1 MAEKK
6 QYMIKVKVFA
16 IESVDVEV
24 ALVSISFL
32 RDFLSIN
39 DAIEYTLFWIAVYA
53 QIFGDELVSV
63 KIYET
68 FDDKAPELV
77 VTLFDEE

>member
-16 IESVDVEV
+16 VESVDVEV

-32 RDFLSIN
+32 RDFLSIS
-39 DAIEYTLFWIAVYA
+39 DAIEYTLLWIAKYGT
-53 QIFGDELVSV
+53 IFGDELVSV
-63 KIYET
+63 TIYET